1 MIMVWVILSLQIIR
15 NLLQVTKI
23 YGCGLC
29 SSLAVHIW
37 LMSMAET
44 TLFSKSHWFVM
55 WYWKILNRIKVYK
68 LQNVVLKTS
77 YLFQFCQNETKSQAF
92 YVYKAT
98 SQRIKTETIQFP
110 LFLARSQTDIF
121 LSVSFGKEERE
132 RKLYCSVTDGFS
144 ILFLLKMLKHGS
156 FVKIILL
163 LKGGW
168 GEWTGNCSENH

>member
-1 MIMVWVILSLQIIR
+1 MWETFQPITRQQFSETSLKMIMVWVILSLQIIR

-68 LQNVVLKTS
+68 LQNVVSKPLICFSSVKMSPRAKHSMYTKLLVKES
-77 YLFQFCQNETKSQAF
+77 KLRPFNFLFFWQESRLTFSCLLVLAKKKEKGNFTAQLLMVFLFCF
-92 YVYKAT
+92 Y
-98 SQRIKTETIQFP
+98 
-110 LFLARSQTDIF
+110 
-121 LSVSFGKEERE
+121 
-132 RKLYCSVTDGFS
+132 
-144 ILFLLKMLKHGS
+144 
-156 FVKIILL
+156 
-163 LKGGW
+163 
-168 GEWTGNCSENH
+168 